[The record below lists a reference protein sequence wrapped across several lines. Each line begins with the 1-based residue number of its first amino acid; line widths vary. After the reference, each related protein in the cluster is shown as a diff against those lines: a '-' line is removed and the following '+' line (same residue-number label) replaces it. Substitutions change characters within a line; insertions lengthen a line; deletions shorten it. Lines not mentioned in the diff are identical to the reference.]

1 MDETSDNPGTENLNP
16 EPKSTSDD
24 QGASQQDVTV
34 IRQGG
39 ARHTRN
45 SNSIS
50 AFDFDGTSALTPL
63 EMRKLNQIHED
74 FVNSLIARLSLF
86 LRIEIDMQMEPL
98 ESTKMRNGLNKMD
111 ETTHL
116 SLVRMAPLRG
126 HSIVEL
132 PLPLSLSIVD
142 RLMGGPAELQSSKEK
157 LNDVEVTLLDDVVNI
172 IILEWANI
180 WAHLTPI
187 QPSIV
192 SHESNPKY
200 LSSSSLNSAA
210 LQLTIQTTMG
220 DCKEPIRIIIPHLT
234 LEPLVGAL
242 SKMDFGD
249 DDGKS
254 NSQIQAPD
262 WCDRF
267 DSVQVDL
274 STSCRGPKIS
284 LKEMS
289 NLRPGQFL
297 PINSSFFETAV
308 LKVAGKQAFK
318 GSIGKI
324 NKKWAFKITQNLEK

>member
-1 MDETSDNPGTENLNP
+1 MDETSVNP
-16 EPKSTSDD
+16 EPVTDPNKITIIGKGGASHTSTS
-24 QGASQQDVTV
+24 GDVT
-34 IRQGG
+34 
-39 ARHTRN
+39 
-45 SNSIS
+45 
-50 AFDFDGTSALTPL
+50 AFDFDGTSCLTPQ
-63 EMRKLNQIHED
+63 EMRKLKQIHED
-74 FVNSLIARLSLF
+74 FVSSLTARLSLF
-86 LRIEIDMQMEPL
+86 LRIEIDMHLEGL
-98 ESTKMRNGLNKMD
+98 ESTKMRNGLNEMD
-111 ETTHL
+111 ENTHL
-116 SLVRMAPLRG
+116 SMVRMAPLRG
-126 HSIVEL
+126 HTIVEL
-132 PLPLSLSIVD
+132 PIPLSLSIVD
-142 RLMGGPAELQSSKEK
+142 RLMGGPAQLQDNSGK
-157 LNDVEVTLLDDVVNI
+157 LNDVEIALLNDVIDIVI
-172 IILEWANI
+172 SEWANM

-267 DSVQVDL
+267 DSVQVHL

-289 NLRPGQFL
+289 SLRSGQFL
-297 PINSSFFETAV
+297 PFNSAFFDTAV
-308 LKVAGKQAFK
+308 LKVAGKEAFK

>member
-1 MDETSDNPGTENLNP
+1 MDETSVNP
-16 EPKSTSDD
+16 EPVTDPNKITIIGKGGASHTSTS
-24 QGASQQDVTV
+24 GDVT
-34 IRQGG
+34 
-39 ARHTRN
+39 
-45 SNSIS
+45 
-50 AFDFDGTSALTPL
+50 AFDFDGTSCLTPQ
-63 EMRKLNQIHED
+63 EMRKLKQIHED
-74 FVNSLIARLSLF
+74 FVSSLTARLSLF
-86 LRIEIDMQMEPL
+86 LRIEIDMHLEGL
-98 ESTKMRNGLNKMD
+98 ESTKMRNGLNEMD
-111 ETTHL
+111 ENTHL
-116 SLVRMAPLRG
+116 SMVRMAPLRG
-126 HSIVEL
+126 HTIVEL
-132 PLPLSLSIVD
+132 PIPLSLSIVD
-142 RLMGGPAELQSSKEK
+142 RLMGGPAQLQDNSGK
-157 LNDVEVTLLDDVVNI
+157 LNDVEIALLDDVIDIVI
-172 IILEWANI
+172 SEWANM

-267 DSVQVDL
+267 DSVQVHL

-289 NLRPGQFL
+289 SLRSGQFL
-297 PINSSFFETAV
+297 PFNSAFFDTAV
-308 LKVAGKQAFK
+308 LKVAGKEAFK

>member
-1 MDETSDNPGTENLNP
+1 MDETSVNP
-16 EPKSTSDD
+16 EQAAD
-24 QGASQQDVTV
+24 QKDITIIGKGGASHTSSSGNVT
-34 IRQGG
+34 
-39 ARHTRN
+39 
-45 SNSIS
+45 
-50 AFDFDGTSALTPL
+50 AFDFDGTSCLTPQ
-63 EMRKLNQIHED
+63 EMRKLKQIHED
-74 FVNSLIARLSLF
+74 FISSLTARMSLF
-86 LRIEIDMQMEPL
+86 LRIEIDMQLESL
-98 ESTKMRNGLNKMD
+98 ESTKMRNGLNEMD
-111 ETTHL
+111 ENTHL

-126 HSIVEL
+126 HTIVEL
-132 PLPLSLSIVD
+132 PIPLSLSIVD
-142 RLMGGPAELQSSKEK
+142 RLMGGPAQLQDASGK
-157 LNDVEVTLLDDVVNI
+157 LNDVEIALLDDVINI
-172 IILEWANI
+172 VISEWANM

-210 LQLTIQTTMG
+210 LQLNIQTTMG

-242 SKMDFGD
+242 SKMDLSD

-267 DSVQVDL
+267 DSVQVHL
-274 STSCRGPKIS
+274 STSCRGPKLS

-289 NLRPGQFL
+289 NLKSGQFL
-297 PINSSFFETAV
+297 PFNSSFFDTAV
-308 LKVAGKQAFK
+308 LKVAGKEAFK